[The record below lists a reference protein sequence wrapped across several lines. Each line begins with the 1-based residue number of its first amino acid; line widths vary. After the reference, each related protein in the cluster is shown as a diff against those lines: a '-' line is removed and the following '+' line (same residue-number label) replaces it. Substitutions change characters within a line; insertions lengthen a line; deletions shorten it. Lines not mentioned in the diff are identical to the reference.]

1 MRNLDEQAGSVA
13 GVGIAAA
20 SPSVLH
26 VFEHGERVGD
36 GLVRFAAVEVGD
48 ETGPAGIVLKFG
60 AVQAPRSISRL
71 HRDSEIREKRVPPLG
86 GYVNKRGG

>member
-1 MRNLDEQAGSVA
+1 MRNLNHQAGPVA

-20 SPSVLH
+20 GAAVLH
-26 VFEHGERVGD
+26 VFEHGQRVGD

-60 AVQAPRSISRL
+60 AVQTLRSISR
-71 HRDSEIREKRVPPLG
+71 
-86 GYVNKRGG
+86 